1 MRNKSPKQIGDLPDE
16 LLINIL
22 SHVPSGHRM
31 EIRPVSQ
38 KWNDIICDIRYHIDP
53 VFICEES
60 GLPYYSSTTPI
71 RFNSVLSTDR
81 KCDKGESQT
90 PWPQLVC
97 SDTFDKKKQAKLL
110 QSRAEFITS
119 PPISVLKLH
128 VVAHTEDHLVSM
140 TLRAATPV
148 SKRPQGLRVGDLIDY
163 FDMLGA
169 YAQNMGWDWY
179 GSASYRDW
187 ANFRQ
192 WPQSWEVVDEAK
204 GKLGFE
210 VRRRKAGLEY
220 DSDDDDDSSD
230 RD

>member
-90 PWPQLVC
+90 PWPQ
-97 SDTFDKKKQAKLL
+97 
-110 QSRAEFITS
+110 
-119 PPISVLKLH
+119 
-128 VVAHTEDHLVSM
+128 
-140 TLRAATPV
+140 
-148 SKRPQGLRVGDLIDY
+148 
-163 FDMLGA
+163 
-169 YAQNMGWDWY
+169 
-179 GSASYRDW
+179 
-187 ANFRQ
+187 
-192 WPQSWEVVDEAK
+192 SWEVVDEAK